1 MFVTGDTP
9 DPYGSGPATPGFFT
23 KGVDAPENLY
33 YRRVFTDAARAV
45 DAVRS
50 LPGVRADRVATWG
63 HSQGGALA
71 LAAAALVP
79 DVAACAA
86 RTPFLCGID
95 RSAAISPEGPYLEV
109 ATYQSVHR
117 DSGPRALEVLSYID
131 CALLAPWIR
140 CPTWICVALMDTV
153 CPPSGIYGA
162 INNMTVDPGRGGAT
176 VQRPRGRGRLRR
188 GRPRPLVRRAAP
200 RRLSGRSPRPALRPP
215 DDKDCDD
222 HPDRRPPGTHGRGL
236 HQRDRGRPLR
246 RHDQP
251 AGSDQPPGGGPGGP
265 RRHRGAQPERPA
277 GVHRRHHHRP
287 VVSRRPAGPV
297 LRDGGG
303 VRLAAGPGA
312 AHHRDRGL
320 ADPHRHRL
328 PAGRLRR
335 SGADRRHQPGATAT
349 GR

>member
-1 MFVTGDTP
+1 MPLSDLPLEQLQAYRYPRAAPTDLESFWADTLAQARSVGGEVTVTPASTAVTAFDISDVTFPGFGGEPIRAWWTRPKGITTDLPAVVEFIGYGGGRGLPHERMLWAAHGYQQFVVDTRGQGSVFVTGDTP

-23 KGVDAPENLY
+23 KGIDAPENLY

-45 DAVRS
+45 DAVRT

-117 DSGPRALEVLSYID
+117 DSGPRALDVLSYID

-162 INNMTVDPGRGGAT
+162 INNMTIAPEVVVRPFNGHEGGAAFDEADLG
-176 VQRPRGRGRLRR
+176 PWLAERL
-188 GRPRPLVRRAAP
+188 
-200 RRLSGRSPRPALRPP
+200 
-215 DDKDCDD
+215 
-222 HPDRRPPGTHGRGL
+222 
-236 HQRDRGRPLR
+236 
-246 RHDQP
+246 
-251 AGSDQPPGGGPGGP
+251 
-265 RRHRGAQPERPA
+265 
-277 GVHRRHHHRP
+277 
-287 VVSRRPAGPV
+287 
-297 LRDGGG
+297 
-303 VRLAAGPGA
+303 
-312 AHHRDRGL
+312 L
-320 ADPHRHRL
+320 AD
-328 PAGRLRR
+328 
-335 SGADRRHQPGATAT
+335 
-349 GR
+349 